1 LIYDG
6 DHGVLDGT
14 GRSGEGRKKPR
25 NGRNVPCHCIPVRRV
40 RRRPNIQP
48 LDLARLFSGGGRLS
62 FARAVG
68 VLGLLLSVFAGA
80 LPARAVQAVNVP
92 NDAAAIDLTAAVER
106 HRTDEDRILVST
118 APGPDGIVQRMDVR
132 AREGNSTWAVFA
144 LANSGNEQIDRLI
157 VVPHYRLVGSG
168 LIWPD
173 LGLSRIVTITSS
185 GDRPDRLDNAT
196 ADVYRITLDPG
207 AVITYVAELRTGK
220 LTQIYLWEPDAYKD
234 KVNSITLYYGIVI
247 GIAGLLALFLT
258 ILFVVKSS
266 IMFPAAAALGWAV
279 LVYIGVDFGFWGKV
293 FDMAAGAEPVWR
305 ASGEAILTGTLLVF
319 LFAYL
324 NLNRWHVRYA
334 HITLGW
340 LVGLGCL
347 IAVALFDPSIASGI
361 ARLSLFAVAVLGFG
375 LVIYLSFHGFDRAV
389 LLIPTWLLLVVWVI
403 AAGLAVTGVVTNDIV
418 GPALLGGL
426 VLIVMLIG
434 FTVMQHAFAGGIT
447 HGIVAD
453 VERRALALTGAGDM
467 IWDWDV
473 SADKVFTSPETESLL
488 GLKRGALEGPAARW
502 LDVLHPLDRDRFRI
516 ALDSVLEQ
524 RRGRLVQDFRLRTPD
539 GHYLWFALRAR
550 PVVGS
555 DGEVVRLVGTL
566 TDVTEFKNAE
576 ERLLHDA
583 VHDNLTGLPNRE
595 LFVDRLE
602 SVLSLA
608 KADNAIRPTVVVID
622 LDRFKQ
628 VNDSVGI
635 AVGDSILLTLAR
647 RLARLLKPQDTIA
660 RLAGDQFALIL
671 LSEKDSDRI
680 IAFAETLRRALRA
693 PIAFND
699 REIFLTASI
708 GLALPDGE
716 PHRTDEVLKDAEL
729 AMYHAKRIGGDRIE
743 VFKPSMRARKTDRL
757 TLESELRRA
766 LEREEITIL
775 YQPIVRLEDR
785 SVAGFEAL
793 ARWDHPKMGRLSPS
807 EFISIAEEIGLIV
820 DLGLFVLDR
829 TARQLGTWQRTVRHR
844 DPVFASVNV
853 SSRQLLRQ
861 DLIHDLRTVIARSGL
876 ARGTLKLELTES
888 LVMDNPEH
896 AAQMLT
902 RIRELGAGLALD
914 DFGTGHSSLA
924 YLQRF
929 PFDTIKID
937 QSFVR
942 TSSKGTR
949 PVILR
954 SIIALAHDLGMEV
967 VAEGA
972 ETDSD
977 AIELYQLGCE
987 YAQGF
992 VFGEP
997 MTADQARDLLVADRR
1012 LEMAR

>member
-1 LIYDG
+1 M
-6 DHGVLDGT
+6 LD
-14 GRSGEGRKKPR
+14 SSEPAPA
-25 NGRNVPCHCIPVRRV
+25 VASIAVRRTGDFKRAREFGDRRLGLLRAAV
-40 RRRPNIQP
+40 R
-48 LDLARLFSGGGRLS
+48 LAILAIVLAGAPA
-62 FARAVG
+62 ARAVE
-68 VLGLLLSVFAGA
+68 
-80 LPARAVQAVNVP
+80 AVNVP
-92 NDAAAIDLTAAVER
+92 QDAAALDLTAAVER
-106 HRTDEDRILVST
+106 HRTDTDRLLVSA

-132 AREGNSTWAVFA
+132 AREGNTNWAVFA
-144 LANSGNEQIDRLI
+144 LTNTGNEQLERLI
-157 VVPHYRLVGSG
+157 VVPHYRMVGSG
-168 LIWPD
+168 LLWPD
-173 LGLSRIVTITSS
+173 LGLSRIVSITSS
-185 GDRPDRLDNAT
+185 GDRPDRQDSAT
-196 ADVYRITLDPG
+196 ADIFRITLDPG
-207 AVITYVAELRTGK
+207 SVMTYVMELRTDK
-220 LTQIYLWEPDAYKD
+220 LTQLYLWEPDAYKD
-234 KVNSITLYYGIVI
+234 KINSITLFYGIVI

-258 ILFVVKSS
+258 ILFVVKGSV
-266 IMFPAAAALGWAV
+266 MFPAAAALGWAV
-279 LVYIGVDFGFWGKV
+279 LVYIGIDFGFWAKV
-293 FDMAAGAEPVWR
+293 FDISVAAERIWR
-305 ASGEAILTGTLLVF
+305 ASGEAILAATLLVF

-324 NLNRWHVRYA
+324 NLSRWHVRYS

-340 LVGLGCL
+340 LVFLGAL
-347 IAVALFDPSIASGI
+347 VAVALFDPAVASGI
-361 ARLSLFAVAVLGFG
+361 ARLSLMAVAVLGFG
-375 LVIYLSFHGFDRAV
+375 LVIYLSFYGYDRAV
-389 LLIPTWLLLVVWVI
+389 LLIPTWFLLVVWVT
-403 AAGLAVTGVVTNDIV
+403 AAGFAVTGALTNDIV

-434 FTVMQHAFAGGIT
+434 FTVMQHAFAGGIP
-447 HGIVAD
+447 HGIVSD
-453 VERRALALTGAGDM
+453 VERRALALTGSGDM

-473 SADKVFTSPETESLL
+473 SSDKVFTSPETEAAL
-488 GLKRGALEGPAARW
+488 GLKRGTLEGSAARW
-502 LDVLHPLDRDRFRI
+502 LEVLHPLDRDRFRT

-524 RRGRLVQDFRLRTPD
+524 RRGRLTQDFRLRAPD
-539 GHYLWFALRAR
+539 GHYLWFALKAR

-555 DGEVVRLVGTL
+555 DGEVARIVGTL

-595 LFVDRLE
+595 LFIDRLE
-602 SVLSLA
+602 GVLAFA
-608 KADNAIRPTVVVID
+608 KADPSIRPAVVVVD

-647 RLARLLKPQDTIA
+647 RLSRLLKPQDTLA
-660 RLAGDQFALIL
+660 RHSGDQFALIIM
-671 LSEKDSDRI
+671 SEKESDRI
-680 IAFAETLRRALRA
+680 IAFVETLRRALRA
-693 PIAFND
+693 PITFND
-699 REIFLTASI
+699 REIFLTASMGI
-708 GLALPDGE
+708 ALGDGQ
-716 PHRTDEVLKDAEL
+716 PNRTEEVLKDAEL

-743 VFKPSMRARKTDRL
+743 VFKPSMRARKSDRL

-766 LEREEITIL
+766 LERDEISIL

-793 ARWDHPKMGRLSPS
+793 ARWDHPKMGRMSPS
-807 EFISIAEEIGLIV
+807 DFIAIAEEIGLIV

-829 TARQLGTWQRTVRHR
+829 TARQLGIWQRASRHR
-844 DPVFASVNV
+844 EPIFASVNV

-888 LVMDNPEH
+888 LVMENPEH
-896 AAQMLT
+896 AAQMLH

-942 TSSKGTR
+942 ASSKGTR

-954 SIIALAHDLGMEV
+954 SIIALAHDLDMEV

-972 ETDSD
+972 ESDSD
-977 AIELYQLGCE
+977 AVELSQLGCE

-992 VFGEP
+992 IFGEP
-997 MTADQARDLLVADRR
+997 MSAEDAKTMLQSDR
-1012 LEMAR
+1012 LELAK